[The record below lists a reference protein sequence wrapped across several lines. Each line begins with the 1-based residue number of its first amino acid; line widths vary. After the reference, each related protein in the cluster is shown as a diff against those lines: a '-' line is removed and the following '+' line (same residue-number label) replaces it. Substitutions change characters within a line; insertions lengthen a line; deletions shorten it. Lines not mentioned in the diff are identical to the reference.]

1 MDAMDSS
8 TAFTLDDE
16 TIRAARAHDRRA
28 LRRIFDVLAPAMLGY
43 GRGQG
48 VEDPDALANE
58 TLYRALRDIG
68 RFTGDAAG
76 FRSWVFTIAH
86 NLIIDDRRR
95 RSRRPETVDLE
106 RARSRPDGTF
116 VAEAALDRVEVAE
129 TMRWIHELPDNQRT
143 VLLLR
148 LLGDLSIAEV
158 AGVVGKSQGAVKALH
173 RRGLVALRRKIS
185 TAGVSRDDPKAFT
198 TVP

>member
-1 MDAMDSS
+1 MDSS
-8 TAFTLDDE
+8 TAFTLE
-16 TIRAARAHDRRA
+16 KHTIQAARGQDGRA
-28 LRRIFDVLAPAMLGY
+28 LRRIFDVLAPAVLGY
-43 GRGQG
+43 ARGQG

-68 RFTGDAAG
+68 SFEGEPTQ

-95 RSRRPETVDLE
+95 RGRRPDTIELD

-116 VAEAALDRVEVAE
+116 VAEAALDRIEAAE
-129 TMRWIHELPDNQRT
+129 TIRWIADLPVGQRS

-148 LLGDLSIAEV
+148 LVSDLPIAEV
-158 AGVVGKSQGAVKALH
+158 ALILGKSQGAVKALH
-173 RRGLVALRRKIS
+173 RRGLAALRRRNLS
-185 TAGVSRDDPKAFT
+185 GGVSSDGPTAFT
-198 TVP
+198 AVP

>member
-1 MDAMDSS
+1 MDSS
-8 TAFTLDDE
+8 TAFTLE
-16 TIRAARAHDRRA
+16 THTIRAARGHDGRA
-28 LRRIFDVLAPAMLGY
+28 LRRIFDILAPAVLGY
-43 GRGQG
+43 ARGQG

-68 RFTGDAAG
+68 SFEGDPAQ

-95 RSRRPETVDLE
+95 RSRRPETIDLD

-116 VAEAALDRVEVAE
+116 VAEAALDRIEAAE
-129 TMRWIHELPDNQRT
+129 MIRWIADLPVGQRS

-148 LLGDLSIAEV
+148 LVSDLPVAEV
-158 AGVVGKSQGAVKALH
+158 ALILSKSQGAVKALH
-173 RRGLVALRRKIS
+173 RRGLAALRKRIS
-185 TAGVSRDDPKAFT
+185 AGDVSSDGPAAFT
-198 TVP
+198 AVP